1 MSSQS
6 GPFIYIIFM
15 TIFGISEKL
24 IDFLMVDAWP
34 ISEWIEPNGGYQK
47 YRHAVGTEVSLL
59 FTICYLAPLFLDWIM
74 TFHRM
79 SIFISPIKSSKWFSD
94 TKVVVYCTGVT
105 ILITIWLLIPYF
117 SNCSLNFNAL
127 TSYHESAC
135 APSRHPITLFQNN
148 FLIYVPIVS
157 MVVNSGI
164 LIYQKYLRNRWKST
178 ASSISLSHV
187 KRENEMIRQ
196 ACFIGVYLSVYEILY
211 LHMRLYPQ
219 HFENLPFELQTISY
233 DLRLLA
239 ISSLNFFVYFVLT
252 KSTRKIVLKSFG
264 SVNHL
269 HLSQSFSHSNA
280 RILH

>member
-1 MSSQS
+1 
-6 GPFIYIIFM
+6 
-15 TIFGISEKL
+15 
-24 IDFLMVDAWP
+24 MVQRHEGCCVLHW
-34 ISEWIEPNGGYQK
+34 GYGRLQYFETYNTLK
-47 YRHAVGTEVSLL
+47 ELQ
-59 FTICYLAPLFLDWIM
+59 
-74 TFHRM
+74 
-79 SIFISPIKSSKWFSD
+79 
-94 TKVVVYCTGVT
+94 

-211 LHMRLYPQ
+211 LHMRLYPVRISNKIIC
-219 HFENLPFELQTISY
+219 ENNIIIFSNILKIFP
-233 DLRLLA
+233 
-239 ISSLNFFVYFVLT
+239 SSFKQYPMIYVCWQ
-252 KSTRKIVLKSFG
+252 
-264 SVNHL
+264 SVH
-269 HLSQSFSHSNA
+269 
-280 RILH
+280 